1 MWGELQRLVG
11 EQSSPSFM
19 TDYFALLKEQRRPW
33 IDPEVLKRKF
43 LAFSS
48 EMHPDRVH
56 GAGESEKRA
65 AQERYA
71 ELNAAYNCLREPK
84 ERLAHLLELETGAKP
99 RQVQNV
105 PSDLMDAFM
114 EITNVCRGADV
125 FLAEK
130 NATTS
135 PLLKLELF
143 GRGQEWTDKLMALQG
158 KINLWREELIRRVKE
173 IDGEWERNQD
183 PGSAER
189 QTLVRALEGHCQ
201 LLGYF
206 GRWSAQIQERIVQ
219 LSL

>member
-1 MWGELQRLVG
+1 
-11 EQSSPSFM
+11 M

-33 IDPEVLKRKF
+33 IDTDLLKQKF
-43 LAFSS
+43 LALSA
-48 EMHPDRVH
+48 EVHPDRVH
-56 GAGESEKRA
+56 GGEESGKRA

-71 ELNAAYNCLREPK
+71 ELNAAYNCMREPK
-84 ERLAHLLELETGAKP
+84 DRLAHLLELETGAKP
-99 RQVQNV
+99 KQVQNV

-114 EITNVCRGADV
+114 EITNECRGADA

-135 PLLKLELF
+135 PLLKLQLF
-143 GRGQEWTDKLMALQG
+143 ERGQEWTEKLMKLQG
-158 KINLWREELIRRVKE
+158 KINSWREELMGRVKE
-173 IDGEWERNQD
+173 MDGEWERNREL
-183 PGSAER
+183 GSAER
-189 QTLVRALEGHCQ
+189 QKLFGALEGLCQ

>member
-1 MWGELQRLVG
+1 
-11 EQSSPSFM
+11 M

-33 IDPEVLKRKF
+33 LDPELLKQKF
-43 LAFSS
+43 LALSA
-48 EMHPDRVH
+48 EVHPDRVH
-56 GAGESEKRA
+56 GAEESQRRA

-114 EITNVCRGADV
+114 EITNICRGADA

-130 NATTS
+130 SEMTS
-135 PLLKLELF
+135 PLLRLQLF
-143 GRGQEWTDKLMALQG
+143 ERGQEWAEKLMALQG
-158 KINLWREELIRRVKE
+158 KINSWREELSGRIKE
-173 IDGEWERNQD
+173 VDDQWERN
-183 PGSAER
+183 PNAGSAER
-189 QTLVRALEGHCQ
+189 QKLLGALEKHCQ

-219 LSL
+219 LSF

>member
-1 MWGELQRLVG
+1 
-11 EQSSPSFM
+11 M

-33 IDPEVLKRKF
+33 IDPELLKQKF
-43 LAFSS
+43 LALSA
-48 EMHPDRVH
+48 EVHPDRVH
-56 GAGESEKRA
+56 SADESQKRA

-99 RQVQNV
+99 KQVQNV

-114 EITNVCRGADV
+114 EITNVCRGADA

-130 NATTS
+130 TATTS
-135 PLLKLELF
+135 PLLRLQLF
-143 GRGQEWTDKLMALQG
+143 ERGQEWTEKLMAMQRE
-158 KINLWREELIRRVKE
+158 INSWREQLMVRLKE
-173 IDGEWERNQD
+173 VDEEWERSRHGKTGEFKN
-183 PGSAER
+183 
-189 QTLVRALEGHCQ
+189 LLESLEKNCQ

-206 GRWSAQIQERIVQ
+206 GRWSAQVQERIVQ

>member
-1 MWGELQRLVG
+1 
-11 EQSSPSFM
+11 M

-33 IDPEVLKRKF
+33 LDPDLLKQKF
-43 LAFSS
+43 LALSA
-48 EMHPDRVH
+48 EVHPDRVH
-56 GAGESEKRA
+56 GAEDSQKRA
-65 AQERYA
+65 AQERYT

-114 EITNVCRGADV
+114 KITNVCRGADA

-130 NATTS
+130 SATNS
-135 PLLKLELF
+135 PLLRLQLF
-143 GRGQEWTDKLMALQG
+143 ERGQEWTEKLIALQG
-158 KINLWREELIRRVKE
+158 KINLWREELLTRLKD
-173 IDGEWERNQD
+173 IDGQWERKA
-183 PGSAER
+183 GER
-189 QTLVRALEGHCQ
+189 KGLLETLEKNCQ

>member
-1 MWGELQRLVG
+1 
-11 EQSSPSFM
+11 M

-33 IDPEVLKRKF
+33 LDPELSKQKF
-43 LAFSS
+43 LALSA
-48 EMHPDRVH
+48 EVHPDRVH
-56 GAGESEKRA
+56 GSGESEKRA

-105 PSDLMDAFM
+105 PSELMNEFM
-114 EITNVCRGADV
+114 EITNVCRGADT

-135 PLLKLELF
+135 PLLRLQLF
-143 GRGQEWTDKLMALQG
+143 ERGHEWTEKLMTLQG
-158 KINLWREELIRRVKE
+158 KTNSWRQVLLARLKE
-173 IDGEWERNQD
+173 IDGEWERNA
-183 PGSAER
+183 GER
-189 QTLVRALEGHCQ
+189 KGLLALLEKNCQ